1 MNGVNSN
8 LTQTGGVFTGAYAK
22 RQQEAHKTDLSISED
37 RSESIER
44 SISEAAKSLNISN
57 EGVKLSISKE
67 DMDFLTSEDENRL
80 VFLVAITYLNDDDED
95 D

>member
-22 RQQEAHKTDLSISED
+22 RQQEAHKTDLSISKD

-44 SISEAAKSLNISN
+44 SISTRGGSLS
-57 EGVKLSISKE
+57 LQS
-67 DMDFLTSEDENRL
+67 
-80 VFLVAITYLNDDDED
+80 
-95 D
+95 

>member
-22 RQQEAHKTDLSISED
+22 RQQEAHKTDLSISKD

-44 SISEAAKSLNISN
+44 KHQ
-57 EGVKLSISKE
+57 
-67 DMDFLTSEDENRL
+67 
-80 VFLVAITYLNDDDED
+80 
-95 D
+95 